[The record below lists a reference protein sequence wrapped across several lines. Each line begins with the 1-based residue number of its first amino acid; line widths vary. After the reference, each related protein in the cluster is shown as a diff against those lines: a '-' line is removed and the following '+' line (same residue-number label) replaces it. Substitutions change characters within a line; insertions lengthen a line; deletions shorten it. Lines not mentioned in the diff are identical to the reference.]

1 MKRLFVSFGLI
12 ALLAAACGV
21 HLVCLS
27 RLTGQLTDLLTQA
40 QERVEAEDWED
51 ALRLTRQARERWMD
65 QEGYLHTTLHHND
78 IDAILVSFDEA
89 MAFLQGREH
98 QPAEYA
104 AVNARLITQL
114 GLLIESELPSL
125 TNLL

>member
-1 MKRLFVSFGLI
+1 E
-12 ALLAAACGV
+12 
-21 HLVCLS
+21 H
-27 RLTGQLTDLLTQA
+27 
-40 QERVEAEDWED
+40 
-51 ALRLTRQARERWMD
+51 
-65 QEGYLHTTLHHND
+65 EGYLHITLRHTD

-89 MAFLQGREH
+89 LAFLQGDEH

-114 GLLIESELPSL
+114 ELLIEAALPTI